1 MATSSRQQLP
11 LLLLRL
17 CLPVPASIATNCGK
31 VFAQQIELGLFPSPS
46 SPSSPSPLQLHS
58 CVNLLYFIFR
68 YFILYF
74 PSVTCSQFV
83 MQFYWLRTCF
93 NLSSNSDLST
103 DSSSDSGS
111 DSGSNSDS
119 RERRPRVNCRNGETR

>member
-1 MATSSRQQLP
+1 MATSSRQHLP
-11 LLLLRL
+11 LPLHLLLL

-31 VFAQQIELGLFPSPS
+31 VFAHSRSNLAS
-46 SPSSPSPLQLHS
+46 SPLPAPLQLHS

-83 MQFYWLRTCF
+83 MQFYWLRTCL

-103 DSSSDSGS
+103 DSSYDSS
-111 DSGSNSDS
+111 YDS
-119 RERRPRVNCRNGETR
+119 RLQLPFRFP